1 MKNKTINSEKVLS
14 DYGNYLLTHG
24 ERPKNIFVFAKENH
38 FDEKEFYQF
47 FSSFEHLEKEILKH
61 FFQKSLELSLEIDGY
76 EDMSAKERLLNLY
89 FIFFENLTMN
99 RSLVLMILGKKNLS
113 TLQKLH
119 ELKSEHQKFIKTLDF
134 NDLEILEKAKDSIK
148 NFNEKSREEALWLH
162 FLSIIE
168 FWKKDE
174 SPSFEKT
181 DLFIE
186 KTIDTGFEFLNNEP
200 LKKIIDLG
208 KFLWKEK
215 FQKS

>member
-1 MKNKTINSEKVLS
+1 MKNKTINSEKILS

-61 FFQKSLELSLEIDGY
+61 FFQKSLELSLEIEGY

-113 TLQKLH
+113 TLQKFH

-168 FWKKDE
+168 FWQKDE

>member
-1 MKNKTINSEKVLS
+1 MKNKTINSEKILS

-61 FFQKSLELSLEIDGY
+61 FFQKSLELSLEIEGY

-99 RSLVLMILGKKNLS
+99 RSLVLMILEKKNLS

-162 FLSIIE
+162 FLSIVE
-168 FWKKDE
+168 FWQKDE

>member
-1 MKNKTINSEKVLS
+1 MKNKIINSEKVLS

-61 FFQKSLELSLEIDGY
+61 FFQKSLELSLEIEGY
-76 EDMSAKERLLNLY
+76 EDMSTKERLLNLY

-99 RSLVLMILGKKNLS
+99 RSLVLMILEKKNLS

-162 FLSIIE
+162 FLTIIE
-168 FWKKDE
+168 FWQKDE

>member
-1 MKNKTINSEKVLS
+1 MKNKTINSEKILS
-14 DYGNYLLTHG
+14 DYGNYLLTYG
-24 ERPKNIFVFAKENH
+24 ERPKNIYVFAQENH

-47 FSSFEHLEKEILKH
+47 FSNFEHLEKEILKH
-61 FFQKSLELSLEIDGY
+61 FFQKSLELSLEIEGY

-113 TLQKLH
+113 TVQKLH

-168 FWKKDE
+168 FWQKDE

>member
-1 MKNKTINSEKVLS
+1 MKNKTINSEKILS
-14 DYGNYLLTHG
+14 DYGNYLLTQG
-24 ERPKNIFVFAKENH
+24 ERPKNIYVFAQENH

-61 FFQKSLELSLEIDGY
+61 FFQKSLELSLEIEGY
-76 EDMSAKERLLNLY
+76 EDMSTKERLLNLY

-99 RSLVLMILGKKNLS
+99 RSLVLMILEKKNLS

-168 FWKKDE
+168 FWQKDE

>member
-1 MKNKTINSEKVLS
+1 MKNKIINSEKVLS

-61 FFQKSLELSLEIDGY
+61 FFQKSLELSLEIEGY
-76 EDMSAKERLLNLY
+76 EDMNAKERLLNLY

-113 TLQKLH
+113 TVQKLH

-168 FWKKDE
+168 FWQKDE

>member
-1 MKNKTINSEKVLS
+1 MKNKTINSEKILS

-61 FFQKSLELSLEIDGY
+61 FFQKSLELSLEIEGY

-99 RSLVLMILGKKNLS
+99 RSLVLKILEKKNLS

-168 FWKKDE
+168 FWQKDE

>member
-1 MKNKTINSEKVLS
+1 MKNKTINSEKILS
-14 DYGNYLLTHG
+14 DYGNYLLIHG

-38 FDEKEFYQF
+38 FDENEFYQF

-61 FFQKSLELSLEIDGY
+61 FFQKSLELSLEIEGY

-113 TLQKLH
+113 TVQKLH

-168 FWKKDE
+168 FWQKDE

>member
-14 DYGNYLLTHG
+14 DYGNYLLIHG

-61 FFQKSLELSLEIDGY
+61 FFQKSLELSLEIEGY

-148 NFNEKSREEALWLH
+148 NFNEKSRAEALWLH

-168 FWKKDE
+168 FWQKDE

>member
-14 DYGNYLLTHG
+14 DYGNYLLIHG

-61 FFQKSLELSLEIDGY
+61 FFQKSLELSLEIEGY
-76 EDMSAKERLLNLY
+76 EDMSTKERLLNLY

-168 FWKKDE
+168 FWQKDE

>member
-1 MKNKTINSEKVLS
+1 MKNKTINSEKILS
-14 DYGNYLLTHG
+14 DYGNYLLIHG

-47 FSSFEHLEKEILKH
+47 FSNFEHLEKEILKH
-61 FFQKSLELSLEIDGY
+61 FFQKSLELSLEIEGY

-168 FWKKDE
+168 FWQKDE

>member
-1 MKNKTINSEKVLS
+1 MKNKTINSEKILS

-61 FFQKSLELSLEIDGY
+61 FFQKSLELSLEIEGY
-76 EDMSAKERLLNLY
+76 EDMSAKEKLLNLY

-113 TLQKLH
+113 TVQKLH

-168 FWKKDE
+168 FWQKDE

>member
-1 MKNKTINSEKVLS
+1 MKNKTINSEKILS
-14 DYGNYLLTHG
+14 DYGNYLLIHG

-61 FFQKSLELSLEIDGY
+61 FFQKSLELSLEIEGY

-99 RSLVLMILGKKNLS
+99 RSLVLMILEKKNLS

-168 FWKKDE
+168 FWQKDE

>member
-1 MKNKTINSEKVLS
+1 MKNKTINSEKILS

-24 ERPKNIFVFAKENH
+24 ERPKNIYVFAKENH

-61 FFQKSLELSLEIDGY
+61 FFQKSLELSLEIEGY

-99 RSLVLMILGKKNLS
+99 RSLVLMILEKKNLS

-162 FLSIIE
+162 FLSIFE
-168 FWKKDE
+168 FWQKDE

>member
-1 MKNKTINSEKVLS
+1 MKNKTINSEKILS
-14 DYGNYLLTHG
+14 DYGNYLLIHG
-24 ERPKNIFVFAKENH
+24 ERPKNIYVFSKENH

-47 FSSFEHLEKEILKH
+47 FSNFEHLEKEILKH
-61 FFQKSLELSLEIDGY
+61 FFQKSLELSLEIEGY

-134 NDLEILEKAKDSIK
+134 NDLEILEKTKDSIK
-148 NFNEKSREEALWLH
+148 NFNKKSREEALWLH

-168 FWKKDE
+168 FWQKDE

-181 DLFIE
+181 D
-186 KTIDTGFEFLNNEP
+186 
-200 LKKIIDLG
+200 
-208 KFLWKEK
+208 
-215 FQKS
+215 

>member
-1 MKNKTINSEKVLS
+1 MKNKIINSEKVLS

-61 FFQKSLELSLEIDGY
+61 FFQKSLELSLEIEGY

-113 TLQKLH
+113 TLQKFH

-168 FWKKDE
+168 FWQKDE

>member
-1 MKNKTINSEKVLS
+1 MKNKIINSEKILS

-24 ERPKNIFVFAKENH
+24 ERPKNIYVFAQENL

-61 FFQKSLELSLEIDGY
+61 FFQKSLELSLEIEGY

-113 TLQKLH
+113 TVQKLH

-168 FWKKDE
+168 FWQKDE

>member
-1 MKNKTINSEKVLS
+1 MKNKIINSEKILS

-61 FFQKSLELSLEIDGY
+61 FFQKSLELSLEIEGY
-76 EDMSAKERLLNLY
+76 EDMNAKERLLNLY

-162 FLSIIE
+162 FLTIIE
-168 FWKKDE
+168 FWQKDE

>member
-1 MKNKTINSEKVLS
+1 MKNKTINSEKILS
-14 DYGNYLLTHG
+14 DYGNYLLIHG

-61 FFQKSLELSLEIDGY
+61 FFQKSLELSLEIEGY

-113 TLQKLH
+113 TLQKFI
-119 ELKSEHQKFIKTLDF
+119 ELKPEHQKFIKTLDF

-168 FWKKDE
+168 FWQKDE

>member
-1 MKNKTINSEKVLS
+1 MKNKTINSEKILS

-61 FFQKSLELSLEIDGY
+61 FFQKSLELSLEIEGY

-113 TLQKLH
+113 TVQKLH

-168 FWKKDE
+168 FWQKDE

-186 KTIDTGFEFLNNEP
+186 KTIDTGFEFLNNGP

>member
-1 MKNKTINSEKVLS
+1 
-14 DYGNYLLTHG
+14 
-24 ERPKNIFVFAKENH
+24 
-38 FDEKEFYQF
+38 
-47 FSSFEHLEKEILKH
+47 
-61 FFQKSLELSLEIDGY
+61 
-76 EDMSAKERLLNLY
+76 MSTKERLLNLY

-162 FLSIIE
+162 FLSSVE
-168 FWKKDE
+168 FWQKDE

>member
-1 MKNKTINSEKVLS
+1 MKNKTINSEKILS
-14 DYGNYLLTHG
+14 DYGNYLLTYG
-24 ERPKNIFVFAKENH
+24 ERPKNIYVFAQENH

-47 FSSFEHLEKEILKH
+47 FSNFEHLEKEILKH
-61 FFQKSLELSLEIDGY
+61 FFQKSLELSLEIEGY

-168 FWKKDE
+168 FWQKDE

>member
-61 FFQKSLELSLEIDGY
+61 FFQKSLELSLEIEGY

-162 FLSIIE
+162 FLSSVE
-168 FWKKDE
+168 FWQKDE

>member
-1 MKNKTINSEKVLS
+1 MKNKTINSEKILS

-61 FFQKSLELSLEIDGY
+61 FFQKSLELSLEIEGY
-76 EDMSAKERLLNLY
+76 EDMSTKERLLNLY

-99 RSLVLMILGKKNLS
+99 RSLVLMILEKKNLS

-168 FWKKDE
+168 FWQKDE

>member
-61 FFQKSLELSLEIDGY
+61 FFQKSLELSLEIEGY

-99 RSLVLMILGKKNLS
+99 RSLVLMILEKKNLS

-119 ELKSEHQKFIKTLDF
+119 ELKSLHQNFIKTLDF

-168 FWKKDE
+168 FWQKDE

>member
-1 MKNKTINSEKVLS
+1 MKNKTINSEKILS

-61 FFQKSLELSLEIDGY
+61 FFQKSLELSLEIEGY

-99 RSLVLMILGKKNLS
+99 RSLVLMIFGKKNLS
-113 TLQKLH
+113 TVQKLH

-168 FWKKDE
+168 FWQKDE

>member
-47 FSSFEHLEKEILKH
+47 FSNFEHLEKEILKH
-61 FFQKSLELSLEIDGY
+61 FFQKSLELSLEIEGY

-168 FWKKDE
+168 FWQKDE

>member
-1 MKNKTINSEKVLS
+1 MKNKTINSEKILS

-61 FFQKSLELSLEIDGY
+61 FFQKSLELSLEIEGY

-113 TLQKLH
+113 TVQKLH

-162 FLSIIE
+162 FLSIVE
-168 FWKKDE
+168 FWQKDE

>member
-1 MKNKTINSEKVLS
+1 MKNKTINSEKILS

-61 FFQKSLELSLEIDGY
+61 FFQKSLELSLEIEGY

-113 TLQKLH
+113 TLQKLL
-119 ELKSEHQKFIKTLDF
+119 ELKSLHQNFIKTLDF

-168 FWKKDE
+168 FWQKDE

>member
-1 MKNKTINSEKVLS
+1 MKNKTINSEKILS

-61 FFQKSLELSLEIDGY
+61 FFQKSLELSLEIEGY

-162 FLSIIE
+162 FLSIFE
-168 FWKKDE
+168 FWQKDE

>member
-61 FFQKSLELSLEIDGY
+61 FFQKSLELSLEIEGY
-76 EDMSAKERLLNLY
+76 EDMSTKERLLNLY

-99 RSLVLMILGKKNLS
+99 RSLVLMILEKKNLS

-168 FWKKDE
+168 FWQKDE

>member
-1 MKNKTINSEKVLS
+1 MKNKIINSEKVLS
-14 DYGNYLLTHG
+14 DYGNYLLIHG

-61 FFQKSLELSLEIDGY
+61 FFQKSLELSLEIEGY

-99 RSLVLMILGKKNLS
+99 RSLVLMILEKKNLS

-168 FWKKDE
+168 FWQKDE

>member
-1 MKNKTINSEKVLS
+1 MKNKTINSEKILS

-61 FFQKSLELSLEIDGY
+61 FFQKSLELSLEIEGY
-76 EDMSAKERLLNLY
+76 EDMSANERLLNLY

-99 RSLVLMILGKKNLS
+99 RSLVLMILEKKNLS

-162 FLSIIE
+162 FLSIFE
-168 FWKKDE
+168 FWQKDE

>member
-14 DYGNYLLTHG
+14 DYGNYLLIHG

-61 FFQKSLELSLEIDGY
+61 FFQKSLELSLEIEGY

-168 FWKKDE
+168 FWQKDE